1 MTGTLMTKSSGIRN
15 TSDARTKS
23 LSLKMQLIMQRLRS
37 SGTGFKPAWWL
48 KSPHL
53 QTMWPHYFRRPYVL
67 ETRDERFELIDGD
80 FIDAQWVGPESGG
93 PIVVVLHGLEGSIRS
108 IYANAMLHAIQA
120 QGWRGLFLHFRNC
133 SSNVNRMDFTNH
145 IGDTLDIMNI
155 LSIIRHREPNV
166 NLGCIGFSFGANVLL
181 KLLGQMGSRCKI
193 QGGVCVS
200 PPFKLDVC
208 SRYNEKSKMCALYE
222 RQLVHYM
229 KRSIYRKFKSRV
241 DPPIDLNAMSKC
253 HTFRNFDSV
262 VTAPLH
268 GFSSIDDYYKDSS
281 SYNYLS
287 GVKTPSLVIHALD
300 DPLIPLDATPNLDE
314 YSPYTIPEYY
324 GHGGHLGFVSGDEYG
339 IPTYWLESRVI
350 EFLKVLL

>member
-1 MTGTLMTKSSGIRN
+1 MTTQSDSPKTLDTRS
-15 TSDARTKS
+15 KS
-23 LSLKMQLIMQRLRS
+23 LPLKMQLVMQRLRA
-37 SGTGFKPAWWL
+37 SGTPFKPAWWL

-53 QTMWPHYFRRPYVL
+53 QTMWPHYFRKARPL
-67 ETRDERFELIDGD
+67 KTRDERFELMDGD

-108 IYANAMLHAIQA
+108 IYANAMLHAIQR

-133 SSNVNRMDFTNH
+133 STNVNRTDFTNH

-155 LSIIRHREPNV
+155 LSIIRHREPEV

-193 QGGVCVS
+193 QAGVCVS

-222 RQLVHYM
+222 RQLVYYM
-229 KRSIYRKFKSRV
+229 KRSIYRKFKGREDV
-241 DPPIDLNAMSKC
+241 PIDLHAMGKC
-253 HTFRNFDSV
+253 HTFRDFDKI

-268 GFSSIDDYYKDSS
+268 GFSTIDDYYKDSS
-281 SYNYLS
+281 SYRYIS

-314 YSPYTIPEYY
+314 YSPYTIVEYFGY
-324 GHGGHLGFVSGDEYG
+324 GGHLGFVSGDAYG
-339 IPTYWLESRVI
+339 VPTYWLEKRVI
-350 EFLKVLL
+350 DFLKILL

>member
-1 MTGTLMTKSSGIRN
+1 
-15 TSDARTKS
+15 
-23 LSLKMQLIMQRLRS
+23 
-37 SGTGFKPAWWL
+37 
-48 KSPHL
+48 
-53 QTMWPHYFRRPYVL
+53 MWPHYFRRPYVL